1 MFEAM
6 AVSTGAVALG
16 EIGDKTQLLALML
29 AARYRKP
36 AAILA
41 GIAVATV
48 ANHALAGALGA
59 WVASLM
65 SPSSLRWALG
75 LGFIAMAAWLLVPD
89 RDDGLDAGPRRGLPF
104 GAFGITLVAF
114 FLAEMGDKTQ
124 LATVG
129 LAARFPAEWGAVI
142 AGSTLGLLLAN
153 APVVLWGGKLLER
166 IPMQAVRWLAA
177 TLFAVLGVA
186 VLIVGRIAG

>member
-1 MFEAM
+1 MLEAF

-29 AARYRKP
+29 VARYRKP
-36 AAILA
+36 GSILA
-41 GIAVATV
+41 GIAVATL
-48 ANHALAGALGA
+48 ANHALAGAVGA

-65 SPSSLRWALG
+65 SPQALRWLLG
-75 LGFIAMAAWLLVPD
+75 ASFIAMAIWLLVPD
-89 RDDGLDAGPRRGLPF
+89 RDDGLAAAAAGSGQRLGV
-104 GAFGITLVAF
+104 FGITVLAF

-129 LAARFPAEWGAVI
+129 LAARFPAEWAAVI

-166 IPMQAVRWLAA
+166 VPMRVMRGLAA
-177 TLFAVLGVA
+177 AVFGVLGLV
-186 VLIVGRIAG
+186 VLISGG